1 LLPRVFAALSFALL
15 AIAVQPLIA
24 QDRPDAPVSF
34 SRDVRPI
41 LSRYCFKCHG
51 PDDGARQA
59 GMRLDLA
66 EHSLKAADSGMHP
79 LVPGKSGE
87 SELIRRILSTD
98 EAEQMPPPAAKFTL
112 TAEQKE
118 ILRKWIDQ
126 GAKYEAHWAFVAPT
140 KPALPTVKRTEWPR
154 NDLDRFI
161 LANLEAEGLS
171 PSPEADRY
179 TYVRR
184 VYLDLIGLP
193 PSPEEAD
200 AFVNDQSPDAYEKL
214 VDGLLKSKHYGE
226 RWARRW
232 LDLARYAD
240 TNGYEKDRQRTI
252 WPYRDWVINALNAD
266 MPFDQFTIEQ
276 LAGDM
281 LPSATREQI
290 IATGFHRNT
299 MLNEEGGID
308 PLEFRFH
315 AMTDRVS
322 TTGTAWLGLTIGCA
336 QCHTHK
342 FDPISHDEY
351 YQFFA
356 LLNNADEPEAPLPDE
371 AFLKEQDRRKQEAE
385 KLLVE
390 LPNAWPV
397 KDDAEKAA
405 ALQTAFDA
413 WLTKQRAATVAW
425 TQLTPTKATANV
437 PTLSVESDNI
447 IFASGDTSKLDIY
460 EIELAPADEP
470 TAAILL
476 EALPD
481 LRLPAGGPGMTY
493 YEGPKGEFFLGE
505 IEILGSDKP
514 AKIASATES
523 YAKTAS
529 GASAVTAAKT
539 FDGDLQ
545 SGWSIDGGQN
555 RRHTAVFVLAEPI
568 PAGQIIKVKLSLGR
582 YYASSLGKF
591 RFWKSANNMAV
602 ARDLSWDDEALLV
615 KPAAELTTGEL
626 AQLKAAFLLQAPE
639 LAESTKKIRELQ
651 RPQQPLTTLAM
662 KERPANHPRSTFVHH
677 RGEFLQ
683 PKHQVQPGA
692 PAFLPALDKE
702 KSNRLGLAQWLVSK
716 QNPLTA
722 RVAVNREWTAFFGKG
737 IVRTVQDFGYQG
749 ESPSHPQ
756 LLDYLAI
763 SFMENGWSLKKLHR
777 QIVLSATYRQDS
789 KASPELLAK
798 DFDNRLLARGPRMR
812 LEAEVIRD
820 ELLKA
825 SGLLSEKLGGPSV
838 FPPQPASITTEGA
851 YGSIAWKPSEGED
864 RYRRSLYTFAKRTTP
879 FAMLAAFDAPSGEAC
894 LARREASNS
903 PLQALTLLN
912 DEMFLEMAKH
922 LGAEAAKRE
931 GSLED
936 RLTWVWRRCL
946 TRPPTSEERQ
956 LFVTW
961 ATEAMASAAGDKK
974 PTDEILLQQFARTL
988 FNVDEMVTKR

>member
-1 LLPRVFAALSFALL
+1 MNCLIRYCACLLTALICLPAE
-15 AIAVQPLIA
+15 AGTPT
-24 QDRPDAPVSF
+24 DAPVSF

-51 PDDGARQA
+51 PDDGSRQA
-59 GMRLDLA
+59 GLRLDSF
-66 EHSLKAADSGMHP
+66 EHALKAADSGMP
-79 LVPGKSGE
+79 AVAPGKSAE
-87 SELIRRILSTD
+87 SELVRRILSED
-98 EAEQMPPPAAKFTL
+98 DAEKMPPPAAKTSL
-112 TAEQKE
+112 TAEQKA
-118 ILRKWIDQ
+118 ILRRWVDQ
-126 GAKYEAHWAFVAPT
+126 GAKYELHWAFVAPT
-140 KPALPTVKRTEWPR
+140 KPALPSVKQTDWAR
-154 NDLDRFI
+154 NEIDRFI
-161 LANLEAEGLS
+161 LAKLESEALA

-184 VYLDLIGLP
+184 VYLDLIGIP
-193 PSPEEAD
+193 PTPEEAD
-200 AFVNDQSPDAYEKL
+200 AFVNDASPEAYEKL

-281 LPSATREQI
+281 LPNATREQRV
-290 IATGFHRNT
+290 ATGFHRNT

-308 PLEFRFH
+308 PLEFRYY

-351 YQFFA
+351 FQFFA

-371 AFLKEQDRRKQEAE
+371 AFLKEEQRRQEEAA
-385 KLLVE
+385 KLIAE
-390 LPNAWPV
+390 LPAAWPG
-397 KDDAEKAA
+397 KDEAEKAA
-405 ALQTAFDA
+405 SLQTAFDA
-413 WLTKQRAATVAW
+413 WLAKERPRTVIWNPLA
-425 TQLTPTKATANV
+425 PTKVSANI
-437 PTLSVESDNI
+437 PTLSVESDNV
-447 IFASGDTSKLDIY
+447 IFASGDTSKVDIY
-460 EIELAPADEP
+460 EIELAPSNVT
-470 TAAILL
+470 TAAIML

-481 LRLPAGGPGMTY
+481 SRLPDGGAGTTY
-493 YEGPKGEFFLGE
+493 YEGGKGDFFLGE
-505 IEILGSDKP
+505 FGITSSDKP
-514 AKIASATES
+514 AKFSSATES
-523 YAKTAS
+523 YSKNRF
-529 GASAVTAAKT
+529 GAGALTAAQT
-539 FDGDLQ
+539 FDGNLET
-545 SGWSIDGGQN
+545 GWSIDGGQN
-555 RRHTAVFVLAEPI
+555 QRHTAVYVLAEPI
-568 PAGQIIKVKLSLGR
+568 PAGQPIKVKMTFGR
-582 YYASSLGKF
+582 HFASSLGKF
-591 RFWKSANNMAV
+591 RFWMSDNKEAV
-602 ARDLSWDDEALLV
+602 ARDLSFELESLLR
-615 KPAAELTTGEL
+615 KPPAELAEAEVAT
-626 AQLKAAFLLQAPE
+626 LKAAFLLQATE
-639 LAESTKKIRELQ
+639 LAEQTKKIRELQ
-651 RPQQPLTTLAM
+651 KLRQPLTSLVM
-662 KERPANHPRSTFVHH
+662 QERPANHPRSTFVHH

-692 PAFLPALDKE
+692 PAFLPPLQKE
-702 KSNRLGLAQWLVSK
+702 KANRLGLANWLVSK
-716 QNPLTA
+716 QNPLSA
-722 RVAVNREWTAFFGKG
+722 RVAVNREWSAFFGKG

-749 ESPSHPQ
+749 ESPSHPE

-789 KASPELLAK
+789 KASPALLAK
-798 DFDNRLLARGPRMR
+798 DSENRLLARGPRIR

-820 ELLKA
+820 ALLKA
-825 SGLLSEKLGGPSV
+825 SGLLSEKMGGPSV

-851 YGSIAWKPSEGED
+851 YGSLSWKPSEGED

-931 GSLED
+931 GTIDD
-936 RLTWVWRRCL
+936 RLLWIWRRCL
-946 TRPPTSEERQ
+946 TRPPTEAEKQ
-956 LFVTW
+956 LFADW
-961 ATEAMASAAGDKK
+961 AKK
-974 PTDEILLQQFARTL
+974 LVAESKEPETAILTQFARTL

>member
-1 LLPRVFAALSFALL
+1 MLSRVFAALLL
-15 AIAVQPLIA
+15 ALVCIPAEAGTPTE
-24 QDRPDAPVSF
+24 DSVSF

-51 PDDGARQA
+51 PDEGSRQS
-59 GMRLDLA
+59 GLRLDMS
-66 EHSLKAADSGMHP
+66 EHALKAADSGQP
-79 LVPGKSGE
+79 AILPGKSEE
-87 SELIRRILSTD
+87 SELVRRVFSAD
-98 EAEQMPPPAAKFTL
+98 ESEQMPPPAAKMNM
-112 TAEQKE
+112 TAEQKA
-118 ILRKWIDQ
+118 ILKRWIEQ
-126 GAKYEAHWAFVAPT
+126 GAKYEAHWAFVAPQ
-140 KPALPTVKRTEWPR
+140 KPALPMVKRGDWAR
-154 NDLDRFI
+154 NEIDRFV
-161 LANLEAEGLS
+161 LARLEAEGFA
-171 PSPEADRY
+171 PSVEADRY

-193 PSPEEAD
+193 PTPEEAD
-200 AFVNDQSPDAYEKL
+200 AFVNDKSPDAYEKL

-252 WPYRDWVINALNAD
+252 WPYRDWVIHALNAD

-281 LPSATREQI
+281 LPHATRDQRV
-290 IATGFHRNT
+290 ATGFHRNT

-308 PLEFRFH
+308 PLEFRYH

-322 TTGTAWLGLTIGCA
+322 TTGTAWLGLTMGCA

-351 YQFFA
+351 FQFFA

-371 AFLKEQDRRKQEAE
+371 AYLTEQERRKQEAE
-385 KLLVE
+385 KLIAE
-390 LPNAWPV
+390 LPKAWPG
-397 KDDAEKAA
+397 KDDAEKFA

-413 WLTKQRAATVAW
+413 WLVKERARTVKWA
-425 TQLTPTKATANV
+425 LLAPTKASANI
-437 PTLSVESDNI
+437 PTLSIESDDV
-447 IFASGDTSKLDIY
+447 IFASGDTSKVDVY
-460 EIELAPADEP
+460 EIELAPAKEA

-481 LRLPAGGPGMTY
+481 SRLPDGGPGTTY
-493 YEGPKGEFFLGE
+493 YEGGKGDFFLGE
-505 IEILGSDKP
+505 FEITSGDKP
-514 AKIASATES
+514 IKIASATES
-523 YAKTAS
+523 YSKNRFGS
-529 GASAVTAAKT
+529 GALTAAQT
-539 FDGDLQ
+539 FDGNLET
-545 SGWSIDGGQN
+545 GWSIEGGQN
-555 RRHTAVFVLAEPI
+555 QRHTAVYVLAEPV
-568 PAGQIIKVKLSLGR
+568 PAGQPIKIKMTFGR
-582 YYASSLGKF
+582 HFASSLGKF
-591 RFWKSANNMAV
+591 RFWASDNKEAV
-602 ARDLSWDDEALLV
+602 ARDLSWAMESLLQ
-615 KPAAELTTGEL
+615 KPAGEL
-626 AQLKAAFLLQAPE
+626 LEAETAQLQTAFLLQAPE
-639 LAESTKKIRELQ
+639 LAEPTKKIRELQ
-651 RPQQPLTTLAM
+651 KLRQPLTTLVM
-662 KERPANHPRSTFVHH
+662 QERPANHPRPTFVHH

-683 PKHQVQPGA
+683 PKHQVQPGG
-692 PAFLPALDKE
+692 PAFLPPLEKE
-702 KSNRLGLAQWLVSK
+702 KANRLGLAQWLVSK

-722 RVAVNREWTAFFGKG
+722 RVAVNREWSAFFGKG

-749 ESPSHPQ
+749 ESPSHPE
-756 LLDYLAI
+756 LLDYLAVT
-763 SFMENGWSLKKLHR
+763 FMENGWSLKKLHR
-777 QIVLSATYRQDS
+777 LIVLSATYRQDS

-798 DFDNRLLARGPRMR
+798 DFDNRLLARGPRIR
-812 LEAEVIRD
+812 LEAEIIRD

-825 SGLLSEKLGGPSV
+825 SGLLSEKVGGPSV

-851 YGSIAWKPSEGED
+851 YGSLAWKPSEGED

-922 LGAEAAKRE
+922 LGSEAAKRE
-931 GSLED
+931 GSLEEK
-936 RLTWVWRRCL
+936 LVWVWRRCL
-946 TRPPTSEERQ
+946 TRPPTTDERQ

-961 ATEAMASAAGDKK
+961 AQEAVAKTAADKK
-974 PTDEILLQQFARTL
+974 PSEEILLQQFARAL

>member
-1 LLPRVFAALSFALL
+1 MNCFIQYCVCLSAALICL
-15 AIAVQPLIA
+15 PA
-24 QDRPDAPVSF
+24 QAGTPTDAPVSF

-51 PDDGARQA
+51 PDDGSRQA
-59 GMRLDLA
+59 GLRLDSY
-66 EHSLKAADSGMHP
+66 EHALKAADSGMP
-79 LVPGKSGE
+79 AVVPGKSGE
-87 SELIRRILSTD
+87 SELVRRILSED
-98 EAEQMPPPAAKFTL
+98 DAEKMPPPAAKTSL

-118 ILRKWIDQ
+118 ILRRWVDQ
-126 GAKYEAHWAFVAPT
+126 GAKYELHWAFVAPT
-140 KPALPTVKRTEWPR
+140 KPALPSVKQADWAKNEI
-154 NDLDRFI
+154 DRFI
-161 LANLEAEGLS
+161 LAKLEAEGLA

-184 VYLDLIGLP
+184 VYLDLIGIP
-193 PSPEEAD
+193 PTPEEAD
-200 AFVNDQSPDAYEKL
+200 AFVNDAAPDAYEKL

-281 LPSATREQI
+281 LPNATREQRV
-290 IATGFHRNT
+290 ATGFHRNT

-308 PLEFRFH
+308 PLEFRYH

-322 TTGTAWLGLTIGCA
+322 TTGTAWLGLTTGCA

-351 YQFFA
+351 FQFFA

-371 AFLKEQDRRKQEAE
+371 AFLKEEQRRKEEAA
-385 KLLVE
+385 KLIAE
-390 LPNAWPV
+390 LPAAWPG
-397 KDDAEKAA
+397 KDEGEKASS
-405 ALQTAFDA
+405 LQTAFDA
-413 WLTKQRAATVAW
+413 WLAKERPRTVTWSPLA
-425 TQLTPTKATANV
+425 PTKVSANI

-447 IFASGDTSKLDIY
+447 IFASGDTSKVDIY
-460 EIELAPADEP
+460 EIELAPSNQA
-470 TAAILL
+470 TTAILL

-481 LRLPAGGPGMTY
+481 SRLPDGGPGTTY
-493 YEGPKGEFFLGE
+493 YEGGKGDFFLGE
-505 IEILGSDKP
+505 IEITSSDKP
-514 AKIASATES
+514 VKFSSATES
-523 YAKTAS
+523 YSKNRF
-529 GASAVTAAKT
+529 GAGALTAAQT
-539 FDGDLQ
+539 FDGNLET
-545 SGWSIDGGQN
+545 GWSIDGGQN
-555 RRHTAVFVLAEPI
+555 QRHTAAYVLAEPI
-568 PAGQIIKVKLSLGR
+568 PAGQPIKVKMTFGR
-582 YYASSLGKF
+582 HFASSLGKF
-591 RFWKSANNMAV
+591 RFWTSDNKEAV
-602 ARDLSWDDEALLV
+602 ARDLSFELESLLR
-615 KPAAELTTGEL
+615 KPSAELAEAEVAT
-626 AQLKAAFLLQAPE
+626 LKAAFLLQATE
-639 LAESTKKIRELQ
+639 LAEQTKKIRELQ
-651 RPQQPLTTLAM
+651 KLRQPLTSLVM
-662 KERPANHPRSTFVHH
+662 QERPANHPRPTFVHH

-683 PKHQVQPGA
+683 PKHQVQPGT
-692 PAFLPALDKE
+692 PAFLPPLDKA
-702 KSNRLGLAQWLVSK
+702 KANRLGLAQWLVSK
-716 QNPLTA
+716 ENPLTA
-722 RVAVNREWTAFFGKG
+722 RVAVNREWSAFFGKG

-749 ESPSHPQ
+749 ESPSHPE

-763 SFMENGWSLKKLHR
+763 NFMENGWSLKKLHR

-789 KASPELLAK
+789 KASPALLAK
-798 DFDNRLLARGPRMR
+798 DFENRLLARGPRIR

-820 ELLKA
+820 ALLKA
-825 SGLLSEKLGGPSV
+825 SGLLSEKMGGPSV

-851 YGSIAWKPSEGED
+851 YGSLSWKPSEGED

-931 GSLED
+931 GTIDDKL
-936 RLTWVWRRCL
+936 LWIWRRCL
-946 TRPPTSEERQ
+946 TRPPTDAEKQ
-956 LFVTW
+956 LFTDW
-961 ATEAMASAAGDKK
+961 AKKLVADKK
-974 PTDEILLQQFARTL
+974 ESEASILTQFARTL
-988 FNVDEMVTKR
+988 FNVDELVTKR

>member
-1 LLPRVFAALSFALL
+1 LPVRANIALFLVLSAACSSALFAQTAAS
-15 AIAVQPLIA
+15 
-24 QDRPDAPVSF
+24 DVSF

-51 PDDGARQA
+51 PDEGTRQS
-59 GMRLDLA
+59 GLRLDLG
-66 EHSLKAADSGMHP
+66 EHALKPADSG
-79 LVPGKSGE
+79 LTAIVPGKATE
-87 SELIRRILSTD
+87 SELIRRILSAD
-98 EAEQMPPPAAKFTL
+98 ESEQMPPPAAKMNMM
-112 TAEQKE
+112 AEQRD
-118 ILRKWIDQ
+118 ILKRWVDQ
-126 GAKYEAHWAFVAPT
+126 GAKYESHWAFIAPAIS
-140 KPALPTVKRTEWPR
+140 PLPEVKRTDWPR
-154 NDLDRFI
+154 NEIDRFV
-161 LANLEAEGLS
+161 LAKLEAEGLS
-171 PSPEADRY
+171 PSPETDRHAY
-179 TYVRR
+179 IRR
-184 VYLDLIGLP
+184 VYLDLIGIP
-193 PSPEEAD
+193 PTPEEAD
-200 AFVNDQSPDAYEKL
+200 AFVNDSSPNAYEKL

-281 LPSATREQI
+281 LPDATLEQL

-315 AMTDRVS
+315 AMTDRVG

-351 YQFFA
+351 FQFFA

-371 AFLKEQDRRKQEAE
+371 AFLKEEQRRKEEAA
-385 KLLVE
+385 KLIAE
-390 LPNAWPV
+390 LPAAWPG
-397 KDDAEKAA
+397 KDETQKSA

-413 WLTKQRAATVAW
+413 WLAKERPRTVAW
-425 TQLTPTKATANV
+425 SHLAPTKVSANI
-437 PTLSVESDNI
+437 PTLSVESNNI
-447 IFASGDTSKLDIY
+447 IFASGDTSKVDIY
-460 EIELAPADEP
+460 EIELAPSNQP
-470 TAAILL
+470 TAAIML

-481 LRLPAGGPGMTY
+481 SRLPDGGPGTTY
-493 YEGPKGEFFLGE
+493 YEGGKGDFFLGE
-505 IEILGSDKP
+505 FEVASRDKP
-514 AKIASATES
+514 IKFASATES
-523 YAKTAS
+523 YSKNRF
-529 GASAVTAAKT
+529 GAGALTAAQT
-539 FDGDLQ
+539 FDGNLET
-545 SGWSIDGGQN
+545 GWSIEGGQN
-555 RRHTAVFVLAEPI
+555 LRHTAVYVLAEPI
-568 PAGQIIKVKLSLGR
+568 PAGQPIKVKMTFGR
-582 YYASSLGKF
+582 HFASSLGKF
-591 RFWKSANNMAV
+591 RFWASDNKEAV
-602 ARDLSWDDEALLV
+602 ARDLSFELEALLQ
-615 KPAAELTTGEL
+615 KPPAELAE
-626 AQLKAAFLLQAPE
+626 AHVSQLKTAFLLQAPE
-639 LAESTKKIRELQ
+639 LAEQTKKIRQLQ
-651 RPQQPLTTLAM
+651 KARQPLTTLVM
-662 KERPANHPRSTFVHH
+662 RERPADHPRPTFVHH

-692 PAFLPALDKE
+692 PAFLPPLEKE
-702 KSNRLGLAQWLVSK
+702 KANRLGLAQWLVSK

-722 RVAVNREWTAFFGKG
+722 RVAVNREWSAFFGKG

-749 ESPSHPQ
+749 ESPSHPE

-763 SFMENGWSLKKLHR
+763 SFMENGWSLKKLHK

-798 DFDNRLLARGPRMR
+798 DFDNRLLARGPRIR

-820 ELLKA
+820 TLLKA

-838 FPPQPASITTEGA
+838 FPPQPANITTEGA
-851 YGSIAWKPSEGED
+851 YGSLAWKPSEGED

-922 LGAEAAKRE
+922 LGSEAAKRE

-961 ATEAMASAAGDKK
+961 AANLSADRKHSE
-974 PTDEILLQQFARTL
+974 EIILQQFARSL